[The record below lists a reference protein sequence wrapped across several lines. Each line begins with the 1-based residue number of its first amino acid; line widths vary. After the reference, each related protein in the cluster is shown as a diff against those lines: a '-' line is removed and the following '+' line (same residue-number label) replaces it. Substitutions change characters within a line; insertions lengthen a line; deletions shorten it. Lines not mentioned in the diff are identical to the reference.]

1 VIGGSGDPLHPLAD
15 GLSDIHD
22 VLEPAAAIT
31 GLHHVRIPVSD
42 VDISQ
47 DWYVR
52 VLGFEAILYE
62 EEERGP
68 IGTVLRHPARLF
80 VGLHLDPNRAA
91 ALRGFAVLG
100 LTVEGAAGLTRWI
113 AHLDRLGISHG
124 APSSGHLGL
133 YIDLHDPD
141 GIIVQLHSGE
151 QPSVG
156 GA

>member
-1 VIGGSGDPLHPLAD
+1 MTTNALDPTA
-15 GLSDIHD
+15 S
-22 VLEPAAAIT
+22 IT

-42 VDISQ
+42 VDVSQ

-68 IGTVLRHPARLF
+68 VGTVLRHPANLF
-80 VGLHLDPNRAA
+80 VGLHLDPHRAA
-91 ALRGFAVLG
+91 TLRGFAILG
-100 LTVEGAAGLTRWI
+100 LTVDGPADLTRWI
-113 AHLDRLGISHG
+113 AHLDRLGQLHG

-133 YIDLHDPD
+133 YVDLPDPD
-141 GIIVQLHSGE
+141 GIIVQLHTGE
-151 QPSVG
+151 QPSVE